1 MTHSGPTVFIYV
13 QHLLGVGHL
22 SRALALSQG
31 LIADGCSVTLVSGG
45 FPVPNLPHDPRLR
58 WVQLPPV
65 RARDATFAVLE
76 NESGQPIDEAWR
88 ETRRRA
94 LMTAYAA
101 AKPHILITE
110 LYPFGRR
117 MMAFELLL
125 LLTLA
130 KESAN
135 PPLIVSSVRD
145 ILATPKPERMAAT
158 CDLVRR
164 FYDLVLVHGDP
175 KLIPLDLTFPAAE
188 HIADRIAYTGYIDA
202 PPSTKQPFMPDQ
214 DPNRTDS
221 LTGQEVLISA
231 GGGAIAL
238 PIIKA
243 VAAAR
248 PLSQLKDR
256 PWRCRIAAHEL
267 PEVRAELGA
276 AAAGLILEPPHPDF
290 TYRLRH
296 CAVSLSRAGY
306 NTVVDILSA
315 QARAVLIPFA
325 AAGETE
331 QELRAEIMAQHQL
344 MSFIREEDITPA
356 RLAAALDV
364 AAAAPAPSATAV
376 DLTGR
381 ATSARLIRSAF
392 DRMARHSMNHPA

>member
-1 MTHSGPTVFIYV
+1 MTSPGPAVFIYV

-31 LIADGCSVTLVSGG
+31 LIAAGCSVTLVSGG
-45 FPVPNLPHDPRLR
+45 FPAPSLPHDPRLR

-76 NESGQPIDEAWR
+76 NESGQPIDDAWR
-88 ETRRRA
+88 EVRRSQ
-94 LMTAYAA
+94 LMAAYAA
-101 AKPHILITE
+101 TKPQVLITE

-117 MMAFELLL
+117 MMAFELLP
-125 LLTLA
+125 LLTAA
-130 KESAN
+130 KERAT
-135 PPLIVSSVRD
+135 LIVASVRD
-145 ILATPKPERMAAT
+145 ILATPKPERMVAT
-158 CDLVRR
+158 VDLVRR

-175 KLIPLDLTFPAAE
+175 KLIPLTATFPAAE
-188 HIADRIAYTGYIDA
+188 TIADRIAYTGYIDA
-202 PPSTKQPFMPDQ
+202 PPGTKQPVMPNDT
-214 DPNRTDS
+214 PNQ
-221 LTGQEVLISA
+221 TGLRLNDQEVLISA
-231 GGGAIAL
+231 GGGAVAL

-256 PWRCRIAAHEL
+256 PWRCRIATHEL
-267 PEVRAELGA
+267 AKIRAELGP

-290 TYRLRH
+290 TDRLRH

-315 QARAVLIPFA
+315 QARAVVIPFA

-344 MSFIREEDITPA
+344 MTFIREENIIPA
-356 RLAAALDV
+356 RLAAALDA
-364 AAAAPAPSATAV
+364 AAAAPAPAVTSV
-376 DLTGR
+376 DLSGR
-381 ATSARLIRSAF
+381 ATSARLIRGAF
-392 DRMARHSMNHPA
+392 DRMAPS

>member
-1 MTHSGPTVFIYV
+1 MTNSAPSPGSGPAVFIYV

-31 LIADGCSVTLVSGG
+31 LITDGCSVTLASGG
-45 FPVPNLPHDPRLR
+45 FPAPSLPHDPQLR

-76 NESGQPIDEAWR
+76 NESGQPIGDAWR
-88 ETRRRA
+88 EARRNA
-94 LMTAYAA
+94 LMTAFAA
-101 AKPHILITE
+101 AKPQVLIIE

-117 MMAFELLL
+117 MMAFELLPL
-125 LLTLA
+125 L
-130 KESAN
+130 SAAREMAT
-135 PPLIVSSVRD
+135 PPLIVASVRD

-188 HIADRIAYTGYIDA
+188 TIADLIAYTGYIDA
-202 PPSTKQPFMPDQ
+202 PPSTKQFLLP
-214 DPNRTDS
+214 TD
-221 LTGQEVLISA
+221 LANQEVLISA
-231 GGGAIAL
+231 GGGAVAL

-248 PLSQLKDR
+248 PLSRLRDR

-267 PEVRAELGA
+267 AEIRAKLGA
-276 AAAGLILEPPHPDF
+276 DGAGLILEPPHPDF

-315 QARAVLIPFA
+315 QARAVVVPFA

-344 MSFIREEDITPA
+344 MTFIGEENITPA
-356 RLAAALDV
+356 RLAAALDA
-364 AAAAPAPSATAV
+364 AAAAPAPAATAV

-381 ATSARLIRSAF
+381 ATSARLIRTAF
-392 DRMARHSMNHPA
+392 DKKARRP